1 MLIIAEAL
9 LIVLLLRGR
18 AGRTRAHRDDQRR
31 FETLSSR
38 FSGEVSANAMAR
50 TRGDQEMQRLRQE
63 MAHIGRV
70 SAMGELTASLAHELN
85 QPLTAILNNAQVA
98 QQLLQSD
105 VMDAVEMREI
115 LDDIVADDKRA
126 ADVIRRLRRLLRKG
140 DLEYVPLD
148 LNEIVTEV
156 AGLVTGDAAIREV
169 SLRLT
174 VAPELPSVRGDRVQL
189 QQVLLNLVL
198 NGLDAMGAP
207 ASGDRILGIRTFRDS
222 ETFVGVAV
230 RDAGPGIAAQDA
242 DHIFEPLY
250 TTKREG
256 IGMGLAIART
266 IVGAHGGRLTA
277 ENNVDGGA
285 TFQFFLPAD
294 TAAPR

>member
-1 MLIIAEAL
+1 
-9 LIVLLLRGR
+9 
-18 AGRTRAHRDDQRR
+18 
-31 FETLSSR
+31 
-38 FSGEVSANAMAR
+38 
-50 TRGDQEMQRLRQE
+50 MQRLRQE
-63 MAHIGRV
+63 LAHIGRV

-98 QQLLQSD
+98 QHLLASGAVD
-105 VMDAVEMREI
+105 LVEMREI
-115 LDDIVADDKRA
+115 LNDIVADDKRA

-156 AGLVTGDAAIREV
+156 TRLVTSDAAIRNV
-169 SLRLT
+169 SMRLT
-174 VAPELPSVRGDRVQL
+174 LAADLPSVRGDRVQL
-189 QQVLLNLVL
+189 QQVVLNLVL
-198 NGLDAMGAP
+198 NGLDALRAP
-207 ASGDRILGIRTFRDS
+207 EASDRSLVIQTFRDGES
-222 ETFVGVAV
+222 AVGVAV
-230 RDAGPGIAAQDA
+230 RDSGPGIAAKDV

-285 TFQFFLPAD
+285 TFRFTLPVD
-294 TAAPR
+294 TAAAR